1 MNNLTFSVITVS
13 YNSESTISDTINS
26 VLNQTYQGIEYVIID
41 GSSTDGTKEI
51 IDSFRSRITKFVSEP
66 DNGLY
71 DAINK
76 GIKLATGDIV
86 GILNSDDFF
95 YDSKVIEKIAK
106 EFESSEIDAVI
117 GDVQFVD
124 PADTSKIVRYFSS
137 RKFSPAKFRFGY
149 MPPHPSFY
157 VRRELFEK
165 LGYYKTDYK
174 IAADFELVLRFLH
187 IHGIKYKYLEMPFVS
202 MRSGGVS
209 NESLRSNITLNKEIA
224 KACRENR
231 IYTNY
236 LFIYSKYLT
245 KVFEFFGKKVTR

>member
-1 MNNLTFSVITVS
+1 
-13 YNSESTISDTINS
+13 
-26 VLNQTYQGIEYVIID
+26 
-41 GSSTDGTKEI
+41 
-51 IDSFRSRITKFVSEP
+51 
-66 DNGLY
+66 
-71 DAINK
+71 
-76 GIKLATGDIV
+76 
-86 GILNSDDFF
+86 
-95 YDSKVIEKIAK
+95 VIEKIAK

-224 KACRENR
+224 RACRENR